1 MRSEQEI
8 MSLVM
13 DFAEMDERVRVVG
26 MNGSRTNDRVKKDLF
41 QDYDI
46 VYIVKD
52 MSSFI
57 RNKDWIDYF
66 GKRLIL
72 QTPEAM
78 TLYPATLG
86 NWFSY
91 LMLFEDGNR
100 IDLMLIPL
108 EELDAY
114 LGDDSLTKI
123 LLDKDDR
130 IREKPIPNDRDYH
143 VKKPSAAEF
152 DDCCNEFWWVTT
164 YVAKGLCRK
173 EFLFAADHFEK
184 IVRKELFRMLEWKV
198 GVETKFQL
206 SVGKSH
212 KYLDKYVS
220 KDVWNRILTTYKLD
234 SITACWDAL
243 YIAIQLFRETSIE
256 LAKNFGYH
264 YPDYDEK
271 MSGYLIELQKF
282 DS

>member
-1 MRSEQEI
+1 
-8 MSLVM
+8 M

-57 RNKDWIDYF
+57 KNKDWIDYF

-198 GVETKFQL
+198 GVETNFQL